1 MEQGVASLPSGSLLE
16 WQWIRHASPR
26 HPVPVVMLHEGL
38 GCVSLWRDF
47 PKRLAQ
53 HLGRDVLMY
62 SRRGYGRSSAWPGPW
77 SSAFMHAEA
86 YSELPEL
93 LKALGIHHYLLFGHS
108 DGGSIAL
115 LHAARY
121 TAGALGV
128 VCLAPHLFVE
138 PICVQAI
145 SQTDHQYHAPASALA
160 SGLAKHHDHS
170 QALFTAWSGI
180 WLAPQFTLWNI
191 EEQARA
197 VHCPV
202 LAIQGREDQYGT
214 LAQIE
219 RLQAALPVNQCQLV
233 VLDRCR
239 HSPHLDQPE
248 AVLAAVDQW
257 LGRADHA
264 AGHLLE

>member
-1 MEQGVASLPSGSLLE
+1 
-16 WQWIRHASPR
+16 
-26 HPVPVVMLHEGL
+26 MLHEGL
-38 GCVSLWRDF
+38 GCISLWRDF
-47 PKRLAQ
+47 PKKLALT
-53 HLGRDVLMY
+53 LGRDVLVY

-93 LKALGIHHYLLFGHS
+93 LKALGLESYLLFGHS

-115 LHAARY
+115 LHAARFPAS
-121 TAGALGV
+121 TLGV

-145 SQTDHQYHAPASALA
+145 GQTHSQYQAPASALA
-160 SGLAKHHDHS
+160 SGLAKHHDHA
-170 QALFTAWSGI
+170 QALFAAWSGI
-180 WLAPQFTLWNI
+180 WLAPQFSLWNI
-191 EEQARA
+191 EAQAGA
-197 VHCPV
+197 VRCPV

-219 RLQAALPVNQCQLV
+219 RLQAALPEGQCQLK
-233 VLDRCR
+233 VLDQCR
-239 HSPHLDQPE
+239 HSPQLDQPE

-257 LGRADHA
+257 LGST
-264 AGHLLE
+264 GHLLK